1 MIKRIRNREQGASLV
16 EFALVLP
23 LFLLLVFGIMES
35 GWIFA
40 QLTETRNAA
49 REGARL
55 AVVDYGS
62 ASQIAAETCN
72 RAAFSGSGAD
82 VVVVTK
88 GNVTDPVADTS
99 ASVSVTIVKS
109 YASLTGFLDPVFN
122 GVKLDS
128 TVEMRVE
135 RPLSNLAPNTT
146 YPTETCP

>member
-35 GWIFA
+35 GWLFA

-55 AVVDYGS
+55 AVVDYGT
-62 ASQIAAETCN
+62 ATQVATETCN
-72 RAAFSGSGAD
+72 RAALSGSGAD
-82 VVVVTK
+82 IVIVTT
-88 GNVTDPVADTS
+88 GNVTDPINNPN
-99 ASVSVTIVKS
+99 ASVSVTIVKN
-109 YASLTGFLDPVFN
+109 YQSLTGFLDPVFN

-135 RPLSNLAPNTT
+135 RPLVNLSSNTT